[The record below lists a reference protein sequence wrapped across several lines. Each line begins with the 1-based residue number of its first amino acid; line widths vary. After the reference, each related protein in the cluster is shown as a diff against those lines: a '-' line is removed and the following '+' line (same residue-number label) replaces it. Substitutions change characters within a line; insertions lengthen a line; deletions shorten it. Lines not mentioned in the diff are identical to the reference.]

1 MLGLRTRILVRLLIA
16 LGLIT
21 AFLASATASI
31 PEDLPALAFQQ
42 PHLYRLEI
50 ALVVFYSCLLIIT
63 PALSGL
69 AWGRLPT
76 EISTRGA
83 KFAEKAD
90 RSAGLDEAEIKKPEV
105 GLKKLADGLGEVR
118 IEIHHLKTRGDDK

>member
-1 MLGLRTRILVRLLIA
+1 MLGLRTRILIRLLISLCLA
-16 LGLIT
+16 T
-21 AFLASATASI
+21 AFLTSATAPI

-42 PHLYRLEI
+42 TGLYRLEI
-50 ALVVFYSCLLIIT
+50 ALLVFYGSLLIIT

-90 RSAGLDEAEIKKPEV
+90 RSAELDEAEIKKLELA
-105 GLKKLADGLGEVR
+105 LKKLADGLGEVR
-118 IEIHHLKTRGDDK
+118 IEIHQLKMRGDDK

>member
-1 MLGLRTRILVRLLIA
+1 M
-16 LGLIT
+16 
-21 AFLASATASI
+21 
-31 PEDLPALAFQQ
+31 PALAFQQ
-42 PHLYRLEI
+42 TGLYRLEI
-50 ALVVFYSCLLIIT
+50 ALLVFYGSLLIIT

-90 RSAGLDEAEIKKPEV
+90 RSAELDEAEIKKLELA
-105 GLKKLADGLGEVR
+105 LKKLADGLGEVR
-118 IEIHHLKTRGDDK
+118 IEIHQLKMRGDDK